1 MKRTNDRLREDAIT
15 ISANT
20 EKGNI
25 IQANASGG
33 QANDKELMELGNTMR
48 DKEYGR
54 QDVTSP
60 QHMEHS
66 MMDRSGS
73 VFLDNSYVD
82 HNQQYGLDYMQR
94 IETDPNEGVSAD
106 GANLVYSGISPAP
119 IRTDSPVMQYIDVQ
133 SHFMNEL
140 NKASKDGPEVDIKI
154 SSHASKYEIPDLD
167 RTLSNDIVATQPVEK
182 VPVSPIAVGRLTNAN
197 IAETSRFGGV
207 ALQNSNSNSK
217 GSLNFANEASKV
229 RSMAFDPKD

>member
-1 MKRTNDRLREDAIT
+1 MKSTMNLYQQQQEPLADISDKQTSMGGTLPMKRTNDRLREDAIT

-82 HNQQYGLDYMQR
+82 HNQ
-94 IETDPNEGVSAD
+94 
-106 GANLVYSGISPAP
+106 
-119 IRTDSPVMQYIDVQ
+119 
-133 SHFMNEL
+133 
-140 NKASKDGPEVDIKI
+140 
-154 SSHASKYEIPDLD
+154 
-167 RTLSNDIVATQPVEK
+167 
-182 VPVSPIAVGRLTNAN
+182 
-197 IAETSRFGGV
+197 
-207 ALQNSNSNSK
+207 
-217 GSLNFANEASKV
+217 
-229 RSMAFDPKD
+229 